1 MCAALPAYMPTIYA
15 KTDRGQDEFE
25 TRAYR
30 LHPRLRTVLILIDGR
45 RTDLELVQML
55 HHAAEGIVMLL
66 DGGFI
71 EPVAHVPAPY
81 AAPDPYSEP
90 LNLDETLPTAVP
102 LPSWALPSHGQSPNY
117 GHSNGHSNGHG
128 EAHFSAFD
136 NGHARTLVAEPY
148 FNFDARRRELLRL
161 FNDHTGQAGHLLA
174 SRMERSLTPSE
185 LRALLPAAVLL
196 VDEIRGRPAAEA
208 FAERAETF

>member
-1 MCAALPAYMPTIYA
+1 MPTIYV
-15 KTDRGQDEFE
+15 KTARGIAEFE

-66 DGGFI
+66 EGGFI
-71 EPVAHVPAPY
+71 EALAHTDMPF

-102 LPSWALPSHGQSPNY
+102 VPSWAAWSP
-117 GHSNGHSNGHG
+117 GDGADFAPGLG
-128 EAHFSAFD
+128 FQ
-136 NGHARTLVAEPY
+136 
-148 FNFDARRRELLRL
+148 ARRRELLRL
-161 FNDHTGQAGHLLA
+161 FNDHTGTAGQSLA
-174 SRMERSLTPSE
+174 YRMERSLTPE
-185 LRALLPAAVLL
+185 EMRALLPAAVLL
-196 VDEIRGRPAAEA
+196 VDELRGRPAAEA
-208 FAERAETF
+208 FAERAEAF